1 LTGLEKTKPPPGEG
15 LAASDDSPE
24 KTNPMTGGPF
34 TYEDENGRAPCV
46 QVQAQAGQ
54 LSVFS
59 FQFSVISFQLSVI
72 GFWPAWGHRYEI
84 SPRCNL
90 NDSKELPLGC

>member
-1 LTGLEKTKPPPGEG
+1 

-34 TYEDENGRAPCV
+34 THEDENGRAPCV

-59 FQFSVISFQLSVI
+59 YQLSVFSYQLLAF
-72 GFWPAWGHRYEI
+72 GR
-84 SPRCNL
+84 
-90 NDSKELPLGC
+90 LGATAMKFLLVATLMIRRNSL